1 MGKQIRGG
9 PLIDTSKKGAESC
22 LRCKVP
28 VNTDELLCSECGK
41 SSGLSYIITGDL
53 PFIMT
58 FISVIIC
65 FLVSQMEIG
74 GPFHVPGID
83 LSLRTWSMLLLSI
96 SGLFNTLFI
105 PFIWRSFLSKD
116 LYFTLLRTM
125 APVLTISGPIVLII
139 FGPSPVSILYFSISL
154 VLGISLIII
163 TKGSLRKVD
172 PSDLI
177 LLLVSFALI
186 LSGFLL
192 SQRGIGEFMGI
203 SFIPNS
209 FITFVGALLFPVAI
223 FRVDRNV
230 TIQIRSS
237 LVFPSIFIVLLL
249 AAISAAVHINVGS
262 GEVSGICWMVTLIL
276 LMIAISHGIL
286 KRKMDADLLYSFKN
300 GQYNNKLASEYEKEG
315 DTNYLLHSLD
325 IAISSNPFH
334 GLGDIPENGNLI
346 FKVHGRDGW
355 SSIVKE
361 PDEYVTAHSE
371 KARLLASR
379 GRFIDAIKE
388 YRSALT
394 KGPDHLKT
402 YYHLSMLQASIP
414 GRSEESRKNLDIF
427 LTSRKQ
433 FLARLINDP
442 LLDHYKFVFNE
453 LFKEYTKT
461 LERKRFI
468 LSNLGKSGDI
478 WSYFTLMR
486 ES

>member
-1 MGKQIRGG
+1 M
-9 PLIDTSKKGAESC
+9 
-22 LRCKVP
+22 RCKVP
-28 VNTDELLCSECGK
+28 VNTEELLCSECGK
-41 SSGLSYIITGDL
+41 SGGLSYIISGDL

-58 FISVIIC
+58 FLSVMIC
-65 FLVSQMEIG
+65 FLISQMEVE
-74 GPFHVPGID
+74 GPFHVSGVD

-116 LYFTLLRTM
+116 LYLSLLRTI
-125 APVLTISGPIVLII
+125 APVLTISGPMAIII
-139 FGPSPVSILYFSISL
+139 FGPSSVSILFLFFSL
-154 VLGISLIII
+154 VLGVGLITI

-177 LLLVSFALI
+177 LLLISFALFF
-186 LSGFLL
+186 SGFLL
-192 SQRGIGEFMGI
+192 SLRGIGELMGI
-203 SFIPNS
+203 SFVPSS
-209 FITFVGALLFPVAI
+209 FITFLGALLFPVAI
-223 FRVDRNV
+223 YRVSRNV
-230 TIQIRSS
+230 SMQIRSS
-237 LVFPSIFIVLLL
+237 LVFPSIFFVLLM
-249 AAISAAVHINVGS
+249 AAISAAVQINVGTGTAS
-262 GEVSGICWMVTLIL
+262 EICWMVTLIL

-286 KRKMDADLLYSFKN
+286 KRKMDADLLYSFRN
-300 GQYNNKLASEYEKEG
+300 GQYNNKLASEYETSG

-346 FKVHGRDGW
+346 FKVHGKDGW

-414 GRSEESRKNLDIF
+414 GRSEESSKNLDIF

-442 LLDHYKFVFNE
+442 LLDQYKFVFNE
-453 LFKEYTKT
+453 LFREYTKT
-461 LERKRFI
+461 LERKRI
-468 LSNLGKSGDI
+468 VLSNLGKSGDI
-478 WSYFTLMR
+478 WSYYTLMR